1 MAETRKGGLI
11 VIEGIDGSGKTTQ
24 YERLMGTL
32 SASGIGCVG
41 TSFPNYE
48 SVSGALVKA
57 YLGGAFGN
65 DPDSVNPYAA
75 SSFFAV
81 DRYASFKADRWGE
94 EWRNGGLVVSAR
106 YTTSNAIHQAS
117 KLDESKRKEFFA
129 WLEEYEYEYLRLPR
143 PDKVF
148 FLDLP
153 VDIAIAHILS
163 REEKTGVPRDI
174 HEKDFSYIRACE
186 SAAKSAAEF
195 YGWTRV
201 EVARN
206 GEMLTPD
213 EIEQKL
219 VSLTMELDLIKE
231 RRY

>member
-1 MAETRKGGLI
+1 MGKLI
-11 VIEGIDGSGKTTQ
+11 AIEGLDGSGKDTQ
-24 YERLMGTL
+24 SKLLFSVPTEEGRAVRLL
-32 SASGIGCVG
+32 
-41 TSFPNYE
+41 SFPDYE
-48 SVSGALVKA
+48 SPSSTLVKM
-57 YLGGAFGN
+57 YLGGELGKNPGDVNAYAATMMFAADRYVSYKKDWGEFFA
-65 DPDSVNPYAA
+65 DGDSVIIAN
-75 SSFFAV
+75 
-81 DRYASFKADRWGE
+81 
-94 EWRNGGLVVSAR
+94 R

-117 KLDESKRKEFFA
+117 KLDENKRKEFFA

-143 PDKVF
+143 PDRVF

-206 GEMLTPD
+206 GEMLSPD
-213 EIEQKL
+213 EIERKL